1 MHFFIVLAVILLI
14 LILITISTTMIKVSL
29 LISTRFKYDTLP
41 LIIPGILYIILW
53 TFIAVLWFIT
63 VNHFIPEG
71 LISVLLDHMLKV
83 STSAI
88 PYNILIVSAICYSI
102 VGIILQVFV
111 FLTVN
116 IPYGKIKMALKLW
129 FKKLSKFIRV
139 KVLKKDEKI
148 GAMPVSDI
156 YIPEKWVRLTFLNS
170 LVSSIFCYSLT
181 LFCMCILLFIGNI
194 ASDKVLEKF
203 NILKN
208 EKVSD
213 SVSIIQNSNM

>member
-53 TFIAVLWFIT
+53 TFIAILWFIT

-139 KVLKKDEKI
+139 KVLK
-148 GAMPVSDI
+148 
-156 YIPEKWVRLTFLNS
+156 RLVQCL
-170 LVSSIFCYSLT
+170 YLT
-181 LFCMCILLFIGNI
+181 YTYQ
-194 ASDKVLEKF
+194 
-203 NILKN
+203 KN
-208 EKVSD
+208 GLD
-213 SVSIIQNSNM
+213 LPF

>member
-1 MHFFIVLAVILLI
+1 MHFFIILAVILLI
-14 LILITISTTMIKVSL
+14 LILITISTTIIKVSL
-29 LISTRFKYDTLP
+29 LVSTRFKYDTLP

-53 TFIAVLWFIT
+53 TLIAALWFIT

-83 STSAI
+83 STSDL
-88 PYNILIVSAICYSI
+88 PYSILIASAICYSI

-116 IPYGKIKMALKLW
+116 IPYEKIKMALKLW

-148 GAMPVSDI
+148 GAMPVSAI

-181 LFCMCILLFIGNI
+181 LFCICILLFIGNI